1 MIDDIYTAV
10 MGTPAVV
17 KCDPSPRL
25 IPRNVIS
32 ATQTARRELKRVQ
45 KSLEDPLDWIEA
57 KRVPSPSS
65 SPAFDFDASSSE
77 DEDEETEKLRLQLQ
91 PQSSSE
97 TAASKS
103 SQAEKGVAVGWR

>member
-10 MGTPAVV
+10 MGAPAVV

-65 SPAFDFDASSSE
+65 SPAFDFDASSSS
-77 DEDEETEKLRLQLQ
+77 EDEETEKLRLQLQ

>member
-10 MGTPAVV
+10 MGAPAVV

-65 SPAFDFDASSSE
+65 SPAFDFDASSSS
-77 DEDEETEKLRLQLQ
+77 EDEETEKLRLQLQ

-97 TAASKS
+97 AAASKS

>member
-65 SPAFDFDASSSE
+65 SPAFDFDASSSS
-77 DEDEETEKLRLQLQ
+77 EDEETEKLRLQLQ
-91 PQSSSE
+91 LQSSSE

>member
-1 MIDDIYTAV
+1 
-10 MGTPAVV
+10 MGAPAVV

-65 SPAFDFDASSSE
+65 SPAFDFDASSSS
-77 DEDEETEKLRLQLQ
+77 EDEETEKLRLQLQ